1 MVRHANGRMVDL
13 VSAYARPEKMQ
24 RGGSQP
30 TGLEGTGAGWEAS
43 GSEPHRLEVVTCS
56 HSLTFIPTYSCL
68 FACGY
73 CAFARPTP
81 LASLEEAASCFVR
94 GKQAGCHEALIMSG
108 EGVMAFPRLRAT
120 LAAWGFRDY
129 HDYLAAVCR
138 LALEQGLLP
147 HINIGNQTEEEF
159 RRLRPVCVSMG
170 MMLETTSRELLRQ
183 PAHQH
188 APGKAPHLRLATLAA
203 AGRAQVPFTTGLL
216 IGIGE
221 TPADREASL
230 EAIAELHHQYG
241 HIQEV
246 ILQPFV
252 PHPGTAMADWT
263 GPDVPTLAAVVRLAR
278 AILPSDVVIQI
289 PPNLVP
295 EAADRRELVLAGA
308 RDLGGISPE
317 PDQINPD
324 APWLAPARYA
334 AELAAWG
341 FVLRPRLA
349 VYPRFQT
356 RAWLDTAVYDLVR
369 SKQAE
374 LDALGTIAP
383 VPAPAADAPG
393 GQTCRTHTPR
403 ACR

>member
-1 MVRHANGRMVDL
+1 MSL
-13 VSAYARPEKMQ
+13 
-24 RGGSQP
+24 
-30 TGLEGTGAGWEAS
+30 
-43 GSEPHRLEVVTCS
+43 HRTEVVTYS
-56 HSLTFIPTYSCL
+56 HSLTFIPTYSCI

-81 LASLEEAASCFVR
+81 LASLEEAKACFAR
-94 GKQAGCHEALIMSG
+94 GKQAGCHEVLIMSG
-108 EGVMAFPRLRAT
+108 EGIMAFPRLRAT
-120 LAAWGFRDY
+120 LTAWGFRDY
-129 HDYLAAVCR
+129 HDYLKAVCR
-138 LALEQGLLP
+138 LALEHELLP
-147 HINIGNQTEEEF
+147 HINIGNQTEAEL
-159 RRLRPVCVSMG
+159 RRLRPVCASMG

-183 PAHQH
+183 PAHRR

-230 EAIAELHHQYG
+230 EAIAHLHRRYG
-241 HIQEV
+241 HLQEV

-252 PHPGTAMADWT
+252 AHPGTAMANYPE
-263 GPDVPTLAAVVRLAR
+263 PDGPTLAAVVRLAR
-278 AILPSDVVIQI
+278 ATLPSDVVIQI
-289 PPNLVP
+289 PPNLLP
-295 EAADRRELVLAGA
+295 NAADRREALLAGA

-317 PDQINPD
+317 ADQINPD

-356 RAWLDTAVYDLVR
+356 HTWLDSNIYDLVR
-369 SKQAE
+369 SKQAV
-374 LDALGTIAP
+374 LDAIDAACFRSEQLMAVALKP
-383 VPAPAADAPG
+383 VGRTPHVREDKPWLRQWCAA
-393 GQTCRTHTPR
+393 QSEK
-403 ACR
+403 

>member
-1 MVRHANGRMVDL
+1 L
-13 VSAYARPEKMQ
+13 ISAYARAEKMQ
-24 RGGSQP
+24 RASFQH
-30 TGLEGTGAGWEAS
+30 TGPRQEAS
-43 GSEPHRLEVVTCS
+43 SQKLSGTDSLPEVVTYS
-56 HSLTFIPTYSCL
+56 HSITFIPTYSCL

-73 CAFARPTP
+73 CAFAQPTP
-81 LASLEEAASCFVR
+81 LASLEEAARCFIR
-94 GKQAGCHEALIMSG
+94 GKQAGCHEVLIMSG
-108 EGVMAFPRLRAT
+108 EGVMAFPRLRET
-120 LAAWGFRDY
+120 LTAWGFRDY
-129 HDYLAAVCR
+129 HDYLLAVCR
-138 LALEQGLLP
+138 LALDQGLLP

-159 RRLRPVCVSMG
+159 RRLRPVCASMG
-170 MMLETTSRELLRQ
+170 MMLETTSQDLLRQ
-183 PAHQH
+183 PAHRR
-188 APGKAPHLRLATLAA
+188 APGKAPHRRLATLAA

-230 EAIAELHHQYG
+230 EAIAELHHRYG

-252 PHPGTAMADWT
+252 PHPGTAMADWPR
-263 GPDVPTLAAVVRLAR
+263 PDVPTLVAVVRLAR

-295 EAADRRELVLAGA
+295 DAADRRELLLAGA

-356 RAWLDTAVYDLVR
+356 RAWLDGAIYDLVR
-369 SKQAE
+369 TKQAE
-374 LDALGTIAP
+374 LDAMGTVAP
-383 VPAPAADAPG
+383 VPAVAAPG
-393 GQTCRTHTPR
+393 L
-403 ACR
+403 